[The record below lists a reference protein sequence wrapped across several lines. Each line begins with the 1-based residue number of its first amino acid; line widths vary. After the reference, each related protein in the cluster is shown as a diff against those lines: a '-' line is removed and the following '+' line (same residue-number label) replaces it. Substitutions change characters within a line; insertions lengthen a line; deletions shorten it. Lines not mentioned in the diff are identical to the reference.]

1 MQKHDKKIHF
11 DKSLVMSSEYEERF
25 QQSNNCWICNELFD
39 VRDDKV
45 RGRCHVTRKY
55 RGSAHWCCNVN
66 LKLTK
71 NVRVMFHNSRVYD
84 SHLITQEI
92 NKSDVKLK
100 VIPNRLKTFMP
111 FTINSNL
118 VFIENMQFRNSS
130 LIKFVKNRSDNE
142 FKYLSQEFSGDFLQ
156 LVKQKGVYPYEYT
169 DSFERFSEDKLPD
182 RFKFFSSVNK

>member
-1 MQKHDKKIHF
+1 M
-11 DKSLVMSSEYEERF
+11 
-25 QQSNNCWICNELFD
+25 
-39 VRDDKV
+39 
-45 RGRCHVTRKY
+45 
-55 RGSAHWCCNVN
+55 A
-66 LKLTK
+66 
-71 NVRVMFHNSRVYD
+71 
-84 SHLITQEI
+84 
-92 NKSDVKLK
+92 
-100 VIPNRLKTFMP
+100 